1 MVEPLPLDEGARAIV
16 TRLLLENLIPFCR
29 RRRERPFRSM
39 SQRIG
44 ILTAGGDCPGL
55 NAVIRAVVR
64 RASSDGTEVL
74 GIKNGWRGLVEGDV
88 EPLTRDSVTGILPRG
103 GTILGTSRFNP
114 LQDQETFKSILENSR
129 KYALSA
135 LVVVGGEGSLSA
147 ALDLW
152 REYNYPVV
160 GIPKT
165 IDNDILG
172 TDFTFGFDTA
182 VGIVT
187 DAVDRLHSTA
197 ESHHRVMVVEVMG
210 RHTGWIAAYGG
221 IAGGADVVLV
231 PEHPFKLSHV
241 CGLLQHRLQQG
252 RAFSIVVVAEDAHPH
267 PDEDFLN
274 SEISNQIFRHD
285 RLGGI
290 GTVLAHEIERTT
302 GIETRV
308 TKLGYV
314 QRGGSPSPFDRV
326 LATRFG
332 VKAYEMVLERQ
343 WGYMAALSANQI
355 ISFPLSEAVR
365 DIKRLDEEIYR
376 VAEVFFG

>member
-1 MVEPLPLDEGARAIV
+1 LKGTFTFLAI
-16 TRLLLENLIPFCR
+16 
-29 RRRERPFRSM
+29 M
-39 SQRIG
+39 KKRIG

-64 RASSDGTEVL
+64 RAVVDESEVL
-74 GIKNGWRGLVEGDV
+74 GIKNGWRGLLEGDV
-88 EPLTRDSVTGILPRG
+88 EPLTRSSVTGILPRG
-103 GTILGTSRFNP
+103 GTILGTSRLNP
-114 LQDQETFKSILENSR
+114 LESPETIQRVKQNWEKFGLN
-129 KYALSA
+129 ALI
-135 LVVVGGEGSLSA
+135 VVGGDGTLSA
-147 ALDLW
+147 ALDIW
-152 REYNYPVV
+152 RDHKIPLV

-165 IDNDILG
+165 IDNDVRG

-182 VGIVT
+182 VSVVT

-210 RHTGWIAAYGG
+210 RHTGWIAAFGG

-231 PEHPFKLSHV
+231 PEHPFKLSRV
-241 CGLLQHRLQQG
+241 CELLRHREDQG

-267 PDEDFLN
+267 PDEDFLGGEL
-274 SEISNQIFRHD
+274 SKEIYRHD

-290 GTVLAHEIERTT
+290 GTVLAHEIERCT

-314 QRGGSPSPFDRV
+314 QRGGSPTPFDRV
-326 LATRFG
+326 LATRLG
-332 VKAYEMVLERQ
+332 VKAYEMVVAEQ
-343 WGYMAALSANQI
+343 WGQMAALHGNKIVSI
-355 ISFPLSEAVR
+355 PLEEATS
-365 DIKRLDEEIYR
+365 DLNRLDEEIYR

>member
-1 MVEPLPLDEGARAIV
+1 
-16 TRLLLENLIPFCR
+16 
-29 RRRERPFRSM
+29 M
-39 SQRIG
+39 SERIG

-64 RASSDGTEVL
+64 RASADKTEVL

-114 LQDQETFKSILENSR
+114 LQDQETFKSILENSGR
-129 KYALSA
+129 FQLSA
-135 LVVVGGEGSLSA
+135 LIVVGGEGTLSA

-152 REYNYPVV
+152 REHNYPVV

-231 PEHPFKLSHV
+231 PEHPFRLSHV
-241 CGLLQHRLQQG
+241 CELLQHRRDQG

-267 PDEDFLN
+267 PEEDFLN
-274 SEISNQIFRHD
+274 SEISDQIYKHEH
-285 RLGGI
+285 LGGI
-290 GTVLAHEIERTT
+290 GTILANEIERCTR
-302 GIETRV
+302 IETRV

-332 VKAYEMVLERQ
+332 VHAYEMVKARK
-343 WGYMAALSANQI
+343 WGHMAALSANNI
-355 ISFPLSEAVR
+355 VSIPLAEAVS